1 MNISTRSNIFEVTAA
16 STLEAYASHV
26 EGTASCTALVVS
38 ERALGDAARSAL
50 AKSLSSLGFV
60 GAGAVGAVGT
70 AGSGVTSAAS
80 TGAAGTKTAGTKTAA
95 GSGLAFAVLSAEG
108 NRLGAADAFAIVEG
122 LDPLRLVIADAAS
135 AELLSLAYRCPIEL
149 DSQLRLLGRPSVA
162 FANFEDMLGE
172 SEEKQRAW
180 AILKRLSR

>member
-16 STLEAYASHV
+16 SALEAYASHV

-60 GAGAVGAVGT
+60 GAGAVGAGT

-108 NRLGAADAFAIVEG
+108 SRLGAADAFAIVEG

-180 AILKRLSR
+180 AIFKRLSR

>member
-60 GAGAVGAVGT
+60 GAGAVGT

-135 AELLSLAYRCPIEL
+135 AELLSLAYRCPIEV

-172 SEEKQRAW
+172 SGEKQRAW
-180 AILKRLSR
+180 AVLKRLSR